1 MTEDREVQRKGIVL
15 VLYNSGGFSID
26 HHFNRFIDNFV
37 GEIIQ
42 KAFPCY
48 VAGVHLC
55 FDSKVYE
62 LILPFVL
69 YSFGQDIRS
78 RTRLHTDTYSLGD
91 ALEECG
97 IPKDNTPLQTGGNFE
112 IDLNSW
118 KQERERIEKL
128 NTATCFDSGIPLSL
142 SYESSRSVNT
152 LLKNFSLASP
162 VSLPPRSLHNR

>member
-1 MTEDREVQRKGIVL
+1 MTEDREAQRKGIVL

-26 HHFNRFIDNFV
+26 HHFNGFTDNFV

-78 RTRLHTDTYSLGD
+78 RTRLYTNTDTHSLWN

-97 IPKDNTPLQTGGNFE
+97 IPKDNTPLQTGGKFE

-118 KQERERIEKL
+118 KQERESIEKL
-128 NTATCFDSGIPLSL
+128 NFANCFDSDIPQNQ
-142 SYESSRSVNT
+142 SYESSQVLNT
-152 LLKNFSLASP
+152 RLKNLS
-162 VSLPPRSLHNR
+162 VSSTVTLPFLHNR